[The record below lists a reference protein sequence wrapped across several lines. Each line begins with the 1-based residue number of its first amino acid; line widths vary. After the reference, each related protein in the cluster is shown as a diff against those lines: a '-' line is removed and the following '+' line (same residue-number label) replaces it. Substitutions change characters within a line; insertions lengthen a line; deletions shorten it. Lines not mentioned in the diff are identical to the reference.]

1 VSTLVT
7 FALSLALIGQPGS
20 VTAAPGS
27 PATVT
32 EFPLPHANSRPYT
45 IVTGPDGNLWFT
57 ESTRSTIGRITPTG
71 TITEWHTPDD
81 GTGPYGLTLG
91 SDGNLWFTER
101 FANRIGKIT
110 TSGTITEYD
119 LPTPNAQP

>member
-1 VSTLVT
+1 V
-7 FALSLALIGQPGS
+7 A
-20 VTAAPGS
+20 
-27 PATVT
+27 
-32 EFPLPHANSRPYT
+32 HA
-45 IVTGPDGNLWFT
+45 
-57 ESTRSTIGRITPTG
+57 GRRNRA
-71 TITEWHTPDD
+71 
-81 GTGPYGLTLG
+81 YGITLG